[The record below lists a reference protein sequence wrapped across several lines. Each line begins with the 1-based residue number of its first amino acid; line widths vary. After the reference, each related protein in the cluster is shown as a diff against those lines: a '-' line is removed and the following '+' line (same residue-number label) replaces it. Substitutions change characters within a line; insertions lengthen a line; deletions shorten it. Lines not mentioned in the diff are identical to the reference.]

1 MRPVQRFSAEYLES
15 TRDASADE
23 VVLFLDEFRR
33 LHAPAPRSRLIS
45 LRIPEPLLASF
56 RAKCDLQGSRYQTR
70 IKELM
75 VAQLSALDGE
85 IDS

>member
-15 TRDASADE
+15 TRNASADE

-33 LHAPAPRSRLIS
+33 LHAPRRSSRLIS
-45 LRIPEPLLASF
+45 MRVPEALLASF
-56 RAKCDLQGSRYQTR
+56 RAKCELEGARYQTR

-75 VAQLSALDGE
+75 TEWLGNSN
-85 IDS
+85 S